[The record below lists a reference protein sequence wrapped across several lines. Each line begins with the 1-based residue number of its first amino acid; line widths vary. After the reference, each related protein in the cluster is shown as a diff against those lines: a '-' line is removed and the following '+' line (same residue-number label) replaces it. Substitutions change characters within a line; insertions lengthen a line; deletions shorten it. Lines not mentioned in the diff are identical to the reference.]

1 MGQRV
6 DRACGPRRRRSA
18 SAAGLSVV
26 ALRAIAIGLIGL
38 GALGMLAAF
47 APDPVSGASA
57 TAATAATAPSPV
69 PSAAPS
75 AAPSS
80 NIVGDTRSVGE
91 GPGLVGAPFLAIGGV
106 IALGLASAG
115 LTLLY
120 VRATDRARSQR

>member
-47 APDPVSGASA
+47 APDPVSGAS
-57 TAATAATAPSPV
+57 ATAATAPSPV

>member
-1 MGQRV
+1 MAV
-6 DRACGPRRRRSA
+6 
-18 SAAGLSVV
+18 
-26 ALRAIAIGLIGL
+26 LRAIAIGIIGL
-38 GALGMLAAF
+38 GVLGMLGAF
-47 APDPVSGASA
+47 APDPVSGASM
-57 TAATAATAPSPV
+57 AAVTTPSPA

-106 IALGLASAG
+106 IVLGLVSAG

-120 VRATDRARSQR
+120 VRATDRGRSPR